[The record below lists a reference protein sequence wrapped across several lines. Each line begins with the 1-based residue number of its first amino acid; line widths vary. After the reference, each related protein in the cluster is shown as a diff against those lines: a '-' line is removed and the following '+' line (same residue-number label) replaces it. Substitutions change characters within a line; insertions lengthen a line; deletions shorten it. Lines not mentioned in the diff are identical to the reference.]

1 LISVHDIIAVST
13 IEVVSLRVRSCSSV
27 LKLAWIECPEL
38 VVTIS
43 TVKILLAIRHEN
55 TTDDLVI
62 SALTV
67 AISIEEIYA
76 DIAQVDEVISI
87 FW

>member
-1 LISVHDIIAVST
+1 
-13 IEVVSLRVRSCSSV
+13 

-43 TVKILLAIRHEN
+43 TIKILLATRHEN

-67 AISIEEIYA
+67 GISIERICA

-87 FW
+87 LW